1 MNGKSNKNRSGF
13 SYSFALYET
22 GSDDI
27 ALSFGPFNS
36 MKSVN
41 NYCAIFDKLIDA
53 GLLDGKY
60 IMSMEKRN
68 KV

>member
-1 MNGKSNKNRSGF
+1 MNGKANKNRSGF
-13 SYSFALYET
+13 SYSFALYKT

-53 GLLDGKY
+53 G
-60 IMSMEKRN
+60 
-68 KV
+68 

>member
-1 MNGKSNKNRSGF
+1 MNGKANKNRSGF
-13 SYSFALYET
+13 SYSFALYKT

-41 NYCAIFDKLIDA
+41 NYCVIFDA

>member
-1 MNGKSNKNRSGF
+1 MNGKANKNRSGF
-13 SYSFALYET
+13 SYSFALYKT

-41 NYCAIFDKLIDA
+41 NYCAIFDKLIDS

>member
-1 MNGKSNKNRSGF
+1 MCIRDRYK
-13 SYSFALYET
+13 T

-27 ALSFGPFNS
+27 ALSVGPFNS
-36 MKSVN
+36 MNSGN

>member
-1 MNGKSNKNRSGF
+1 MNGKANKNRSGF
-13 SYSFALYET
+13 SYSFALYK
-22 GSDDI
+22 SDDI